1 MALAGHHQQ
10 QQHQQHHHLPQ
21 QQQQHP
27 HHQQPPHPHHT
38 PPHAH
43 AHHIDHQRGIT
54 ITTLPSTTSV
64 AQHQQ
69 QQQQQQQLLHH
80 GNGSSPHHFNVAS
93 LGDLSSA
100 MQLGAVTADGNFV
113 TMNGVVVGRIQ
124 HTREEL
130 QQLGVIKVE
139 SPSNGVTTVPTS
151 AASSTQRE

>member
-1 MALAGHHQQ
+1 MALAGHHHHQ
-10 QQHQQHHHLPQ
+10 QQHHHQPQ

-27 HHQQPPHPHHT
+27 HHQQPPHPHPT

-64 AQHQQ
+64 AQH

-151 AASSTQRE
+151 AASATQREG